1 MRQLNFSSLHTKMT
15 FILCFFFRPSFL
27 STNIICII
35 LFFTKNKNFKTG
47 SVCKY
52 FQKLYCTSNFF
63 HLSKHPII
71 TVTFFTLYMGNWR
84 FPIKK
89 RVLNSFIH
97 FTLHKIFDGIRT
109 NTICWRESQSD
120 GVLPQSA
127 LRQSANIGADSSVDG
142 RTLWAERG
150 PTVLP
155 LCDLWPTYSRCDQV
169 VNYWRHNTTC
179 RHCEYCKTTASSKI

>member
-35 LFFTKNKNFKTG
+35 LFSPKTKILKLDRSASIFKNFT
-47 SVCKY
+47 VH
-52 FQKLYCTSNFF
+52 QIFF
-63 HLSKHPII
+63 IFLNPII
-71 TVTFFTLYMGNWR
+71 TVTFLNLYMGNWR

-109 NTICWRESQSD
+109 ITICWRESQSD

-127 LRQSANIGADSSVDG
+127 LRQSANVGADSSVDG

-150 PTVLP
+150 QTVLP

-169 VNYWRHNTTC
+169 VNYWRHNTTY
-179 RHCEYCKTTASSKI
+179 RHCEYCQTTASSKI